1 MKLHYKL
8 FITFGLIIAVTL
20 AVVFVYLDNSLNK
33 RNIVQLKD
41 NIKKQA
47 YVCKTLLSQ
56 SNIQINSLENIAQ
69 NISSSLALRVTF
81 ISSKGIVLGDS
92 DISDKDLA
100 GLENHLGRPEIQA
113 ARTSGEGWSQ
123 RFSITLKKDILYY
136 ALPIKTSQ
144 LDGFIRLSIPVEKVS
159 IMSKNIDNIIAF
171 SLLAAF
177 IASLLVAILA
187 FYAISLPIRRLAKKA
202 NQMAN
207 GDFSN
212 KILIQN
218 KDEVGG
224 LARSLNTMG
233 DNIKARIQDIL
244 SNNSKFEAVL
254 LSMSDGVMVIDSNG
268 SIQLMN
274 VTLKD
279 MLDININPIGKKP
292 IEVIRNVGIQNIS
305 EAILKRASGVI
316 TQEEQLVFP
325 SNKTIIIHAAP
336 VIVEHNIISAVIVF
350 SDITELRKLETVRK
364 DFVANVSHEL
374 RTPISSIKGYAETL
388 LDGALDDKKN
398 AIDFIKIINSESGRL
413 ASLIDDILD
422 LSKIESDTFKL
433 NLQQHSLYQIAN
445 EAISSLDKDAK
456 DKLININNKLG
467 IEIKVLCDQSL
478 LTQVF
483 VNLIHNAIKYSRNN
497 SKIVISS
504 SNMQN
509 NLINIEVEDQGIG
522 IPEKDIPR
530 IFERFYRVDKARSN
544 ALGGTGLGLAIVKH
558 IVQTHGGDVYV
569 KSIEGHGSTFGFTL
583 PVR

>member
-41 NIKKQA
+41 NIKKQT

-56 SNIQINSLENIAQ
+56 SNIQINSLEKTAQ
-69 NISSSLALRVTF
+69 NIGSSLALRVTF
-81 ISSKGIVLGDS
+81 ISSDGIVLGDS
-92 DISDKDLA
+92 DVSDKDIA
-100 GLENHLGRPEIQA
+100 NLENHLGRPEVQA
-113 ARTSGEGWSQ
+113 AKTSGEGWSQ

-144 LDGFIRLSIPVEKVS
+144 LNGFIRLSIPVEKVS

-177 IASLLVAILA
+177 IASLLVALLA
-187 FYAISLPIRRLAKKA
+187 FYAVSLPIRRLAKKA

-218 KDEVGG
+218 KDEVGE
-224 LARSLNTMG
+224 LARSLNIMG

-254 LSMSDGVMVIDSNG
+254 LSMSDGVMVLDSNG

-274 VTLKD
+274 VILKD
-279 MLDININPIGKKP
+279 MLDINVDPIGKKP
-292 IEVIRNVGIQNIS
+292 IEVIRNVSIQNIA
-305 EAILKRASGVI
+305 EAILKKASVAI

-325 SNKTIIIHAAP
+325 SNKTIMLHAAP
-336 VIVEHNIISAVIVF
+336 VIVWQNIIGAVIVF

-388 LDGALDDKKN
+388 LDGALDDKNN
-398 AIDFIKIINSESGRL
+398 AMDFIKIINSESGRL

-422 LSKIESDTFKL
+422 LSKIESDAFKL
-433 NLQQHSLYQIAN
+433 NLVNDSLFEIAK
-445 EAISSLDKDAK
+445 EAISSLYKDAK
-456 DKLININNKLG
+456 DKNIEINNKIALNQ
-467 IEIKVLCDQSL
+467 KVFADKSL

-483 VNLIHNAIKYSRNN
+483 VNLIHNAIKYSRNDSIITVS
-497 SKIVISS
+497 SKIENDLVK
-504 SNMQN
+504 
-509 NLINIEVEDQGIG
+509 IEIEDQGIG
-522 IPEKDIPR
+522 IPDKDLSR
-530 IFERFYRVDKARSN
+530 IFERFYRVDKARSK

-558 IVQTHGGDVYV
+558 IVHTHGGDVCV
-569 KSIEGHGSTFGFTL
+569 RSTEGHGSTFGFTL